1 MFKDCK
7 KRHTNLSIAWI
18 DYKKA
23 YGFVSHSWINE
34 FMELFGITY
43 NVRNFLEKR
52 MELSLTS
59 KGEDLEEV
67 NLKRRIFQGDILSP
81 LFVLSMVPLS
91 LIFRKA
97 NASYEWR

>member
-1 MFKDCK
+1 
-7 KRHTNLSIAWI
+7 
-18 DYKKA
+18 
-23 YGFVSHSWINE
+23 
-34 FMELFGITY
+34 
-43 NVRNFLEKR
+43 

-81 LFVLSMVPLS
+81 LLFVLSMVPLS

-97 NASYEWR
+97 NASSEWGKRI